1 MGSVQKL
8 RVKTFQVLYTCTLFL
23 LFCGASILSA
33 SPSIAFSGEFG
44 WGEKGV
50 GAGGKWGEPEG
61 TNVWTDEP
69 ALLNDTYIYS
79 YDLVCFEGDV
89 GNLLCLGGNSC
100 DEGPGGQYVLWTR
113 SVRVNPPIWEE
124 FEGNG
129 PTCVYSEDP
138 AALLEEV
145 TALLLAE
152 FQEHPVQAGRV
163 ATQPGPHTMRGA
175 ETNIYVDSQTQIINT
190 ALLGQDVKIVAT
202 PTEYVLHYGDGSKGE
217 LTYDPGNSL
226 PDQRIGERTATSHVY
241 TATGNFQIYATVYF
255 SAEYSLNGGPMI
267 PIDGRGIFDTPP
279 ENVSVWKS
287 ESRNVA
293 EDCLVNPIGFGC

>member
-1 MGSVQKL
+1 MGPVQK
-8 RVKTFQVLYTCTLFL
+8 RRKMTFQVLYTCTLFL

-79 YDLVCFEGDV
+79 YDLVCFDGDV
-89 GNLLCLGGNSC
+89 GDLLCLGGNSC

-163 ATQPGPHTMRGA
+163 ATQPGPYTMRGA

-202 PTEYVLHYGDGSKGE
+202 PTEYVLHYGDGSQGE

-241 TATGNFQIYATVYF
+241 TATGI
-255 SAEYSLNGGPMI
+255 
-267 PIDGRGIFDTPP
+267 
-279 ENVSVWKS
+279 
-287 ESRNVA
+287 SRSTRLSTLA
-293 EDCLVNPIGFGC
+293 LSIR